1 MHKKSK
7 SNIKTNDGNFALC
20 CGALCCVD
28 HLAKKNFRHAP
39 RLPDFGNSARCPIM
53 NERFQIVEWFKV
65 TFFWW
70 AAIFNYFVDICRIE
84 DCNDPIQTNSFFLHD
99 TTFRQ
104 YLIFIEHFDNCLL
117 IGDPEHNNGCCCCCW
132 IQQQKK
138 SAAT

>member
-20 CGALCCVD
+20 CGVLCCVD
-28 HLAKKNFRHAP
+28 HLAKKIFRHAA

-84 DCNDPIQTNSFFLHD
+84 CRNNSIQTNTFFY
-99 TTFRQ
+99 TIR
-104 YLIFIEHFDNCLL
+104 HFDNCPL
-117 IGDPEHNNGCCCCCW
+117 IGDPERNN
-132 IQQQKK
+132 KK
-138 SAAT
+138 RAPPLNRKGSTILLLTRFH